1 MPNLLARGH
10 AGRLAGRAAIAW
22 TVLLASAGM
31 ALAQDDHGAAEA
43 HGAAEHGSGGLPQLD
58 PTTFAPQL
66 VWLAITFA
74 VLYFLMTKVALP
86 KVGQVLEERQERITA
101 DLEKAQAARDEA
113 TGVTTAY
120 EKALAEARQEAQAL
134 IAAAAADISK
144 VQSERQSQY
153 AADLATKT
161 KAAEERILA
170 AKEQAL
176 ANVRAVAVEIVQQ
189 TAEKLAGVKVDEAE
203 AEAAVAGL
211 SKGRA

>member
-10 AGRLAGRAAIAW
+10 AGGLAGRAAIAW

-31 ALAQDDHGAAEA
+31 ALAQVDHGAADA
-43 HGAAEHGSGGLPQLD
+43 HGAAEHGSAGLPQLD
-58 PTTFAPQL
+58 TSTFAPQL

-113 TGVTTAY
+113 ASVTAAY
-120 EKALAEARQEAQAL
+120 EQALAEARQEAQSL
-134 IAAAAADISK
+134 IAAASAEVAK
-144 VQSERQSQY
+144 AQSERQAQY
-153 AADLATKT
+153 AADLAART
-161 KAAEERILA
+161 KAAEERIQA

-176 ANVRAVAVEIVQQ
+176 ANVRAVAVEIVQH
-189 TAEKLAGVKVDEAE
+189 TAEKLAGVKVDGTEAE
-203 AEAAVAGL
+203 TAVASL

>member
-10 AGRLAGRAAIAW
+10 AGRLAGRAAAAW
-22 TVLLASAGM
+22 TILLASAGT
-31 ALAQDDHGAAEA
+31 ALAQDDHGAADSHA
-43 HGAAEHGSGGLPQLD
+43 AAEHGSGGLPQLD

-113 TGVTTAY
+113 TGVTAAY
-120 EKALAEARQEAQAL
+120 EQSLSEARQEAQSL
-134 IAAAAADISK
+134 VAAAAAEISQA
-144 VQSERQSQY
+144 QSQRQSQF
-153 AADLATKT
+153 ATDLSTRT

-189 TAEKLAGVKVDEAE
+189 TAEKLAGVRIDEAE
-203 AEAAVAGL
+203 AQAAVAGL